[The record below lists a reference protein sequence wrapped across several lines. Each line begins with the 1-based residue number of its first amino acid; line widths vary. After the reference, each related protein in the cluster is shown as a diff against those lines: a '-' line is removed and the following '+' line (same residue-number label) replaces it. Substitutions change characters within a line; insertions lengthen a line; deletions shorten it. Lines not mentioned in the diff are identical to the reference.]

1 MLLVM
6 ALIGLGLYWASP
18 KLLLFSTTQ
27 KAPPSTKQRDGPE
40 SCLQSEWALPG
51 GAAQHL
57 PRPPHLPYPATGS
70 DPKNSPQ

>member
-27 KAPPSTKQRDGPE
+27 KAPPTTKQRGGPE

-51 GAAQHL
+51 AAQHL
-57 PRPPHLPYPATGS
+57 LSPLTFPTLP
-70 DPKNSPQ
+70 Q